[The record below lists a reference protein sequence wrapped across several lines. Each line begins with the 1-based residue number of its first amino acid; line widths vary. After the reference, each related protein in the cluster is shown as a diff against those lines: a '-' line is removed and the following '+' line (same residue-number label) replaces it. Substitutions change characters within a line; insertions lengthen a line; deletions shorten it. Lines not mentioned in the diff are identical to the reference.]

1 MFRLEPV
8 QLTVELVPLIASTSR
23 QDVLIKGY
31 IGGEGPV
38 DVVFAGR
45 RARQVK
51 PLLTMLQEK
60 LRRARTAAEKPDLA
74 ADSMKLR
81 QPVRIEGS
89 WRPRFSRD
97 DQGWETRELQLL
109 VARWMV
115 LDKNGERVTF
125 GESPVR

>member
-1 MFRLEPV
+1 M
-8 QLTVELVPLIASTSR
+8 QLTVDLVPLIASTSR
-23 QDVLIKGY
+23 QDVMVKGY

-45 RARQVK
+45 RARQVR
-51 PLLTMLQEK
+51 PLLNMLQEK
-60 LRRARTAAEKPDLA
+60 LRWARAAAGKPGLV
-74 ADSMKLR
+74 ADSPEMR
-81 QPVRIEGS
+81 QTVRIEGS

-115 LDKNGERVTF
+115 LDRNGEPVTF
-125 GESPVR
+125 GEAPVR